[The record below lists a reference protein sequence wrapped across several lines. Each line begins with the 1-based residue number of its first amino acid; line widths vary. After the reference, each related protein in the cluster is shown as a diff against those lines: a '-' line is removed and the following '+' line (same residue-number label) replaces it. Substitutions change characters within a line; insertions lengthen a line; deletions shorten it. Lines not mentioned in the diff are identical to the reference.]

1 MTSSFIHTYVYTI
14 YLCLL
19 NRYTWCWKQRR
30 RRSVGTLAFSA
41 QIAQRHSRIR
51 FDRVPRSRRR
61 LFLHLDFE
69 NSRTPG
75 LTIRDRVSRLWLSSF
90 ALFCHIFLSYGFIVS
105 SRSIIS
111 RVYRIFAIFYGEYMY
126 VYIYVRLFVIRC
138 RCSHFLFHCKYL
150 CFDRIIFVSLK
161 VLVIFSFLYGKITL
175 EVSEWFCLNF
185 YELEN
190 F

>member
-1 MTSSFIHTYVYTI
+1 MTSSFIHTYIYTI

-51 FDRVPRSRRR
+51 FDRVSRSRRR

-75 LTIRDRVSRLWLSSF
+75 LTIRDRVSRIRLSPF
-90 ALFCHIFLSYGFIVS
+90 ALSCHLFYCMASLCLVDRSSPEFIEYSLYFMANTCMYV
-105 SRSIIS
+105 
-111 RVYRIFAIFYGEYMY
+111 YMY
-126 VYIYVRLFVIRC
+126 VFSWYVVNVVVFFFIAN
-138 RCSHFLFHCKYL
+138 
-150 CFDRIIFVSLK
+150 IFVS
-161 VLVIFSFLYGKITL
+161 T
-175 EVSEWFCLNF
+175 E
-185 YELEN
+185 
-190 F
+190 